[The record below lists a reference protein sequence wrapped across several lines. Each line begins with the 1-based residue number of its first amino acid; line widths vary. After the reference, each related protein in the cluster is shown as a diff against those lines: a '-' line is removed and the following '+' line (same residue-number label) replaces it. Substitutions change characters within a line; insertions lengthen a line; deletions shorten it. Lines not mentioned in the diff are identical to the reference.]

1 MLGRGSLKK
10 HLHSVPGIRANSGGP
25 AVQNGGAEA
34 GLFVDPIPKRVV
46 GVNLKAQHLHLR
58 IRERK
63 CCQLAYDL
71 DCYCDS
77 VAMSFHQQMAQF
89 CDLAAVSN
97 VKSTETDQAV

>member
-1 MLGRGSLKK
+1 
-10 HLHSVPGIRANSGGP
+10 
-25 AVQNGGAEA
+25 VQNGGAEA
-34 GLFVDPIPKRVV
+34 GLFVGPIPKRVV

-58 IRERK
+58 ISERM

-77 VAMSFHQQMAQF
+77 VAMSFHQQMAQL